1 MIDNLGIGAMNF
13 LVFMAYLV
21 IAQFFWRLAAN
32 HYSDRPIGKALAA
45 LN

>member
-1 MIDNLGIGAMNF
+1 MHMHISAANF